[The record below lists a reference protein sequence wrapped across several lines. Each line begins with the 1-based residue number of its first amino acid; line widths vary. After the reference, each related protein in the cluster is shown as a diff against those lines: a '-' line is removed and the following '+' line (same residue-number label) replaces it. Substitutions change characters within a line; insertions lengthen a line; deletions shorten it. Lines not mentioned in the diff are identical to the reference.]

1 MALPTLINHYD
12 PPLFNSAVIIEQ
24 NPTKVSTPIAL
35 DSFTSN
41 ISNLSSNKTI
51 NHQASVSEPSVTP
64 SPKLPPNRSVNRW
77 TSSEVRILI
86 EQVGKWLQMLQA
98 KDPREKGRV
107 WDKIVSN
114 LQNSD
119 MASSALKERTKASIQ
134 QKWDSLLQKYRDIKD
149 RIASTGEEA
158 IQNDWEFFS
167 DMDKYLRKD
176 PSVAAPVTSDSIY
189 GIKHKEDTIENHK
202 EEVKLIY
209 Y

>member
-1 MALPTLINHYD
+1 
-12 PPLFNSAVIIEQ
+12 
-24 NPTKVSTPIAL
+24 
-35 DSFTSN
+35 
-41 ISNLSSNKTI
+41 
-51 NHQASVSEPSVTP
+51 
-64 SPKLPPNRSVNRW
+64 
-77 TSSEVRILI
+77 
-86 EQVGKWLQMLQA
+86 
-98 KDPREKGRV
+98 
-107 WDKIVSN
+107 
-114 LQNSD
+114 